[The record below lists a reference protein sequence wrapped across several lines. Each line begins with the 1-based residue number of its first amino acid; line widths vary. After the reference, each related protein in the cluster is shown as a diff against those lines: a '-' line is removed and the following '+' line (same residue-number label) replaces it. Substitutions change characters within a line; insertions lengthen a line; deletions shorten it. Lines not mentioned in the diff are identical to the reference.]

1 MYSPP
6 SPTVSAKTAGFISRS
21 EPSALQSVIGL
32 KVGDVIRPEHLGR
45 SAVVCLADNPIHGP
59 FRESNDLVGRVASED
74 IPAGTVIT
82 GAVLVALSRSQLEH
96 RLRNFWRRCK

>member
-1 MYSPP
+1 M
-6 SPTVSAKTAGFISRS
+6 
-21 EPSALQSVIGL
+21 ALQTVIGL

-45 SAVVCLADNPIHGP
+45 SAVVCLADNPILGP
-59 FRESNDLVGRVASED
+59 FSESNDVVGRVAGED